1 VAIPTGIPLIYK
13 FDRNLSPLRQNTDEP
28 RKESPK
34 VVLGGGTLDGAPQT
48 AAKATST
55 SKDGSEER
63 AGFTVMQAVVRG
75 AFLEEKGVLWRALA
89 QEKEWASLVPDY
101 EEVMSSDRRLSGMT
115 PYLRSLSKL
124 EAERQLK
131 VYTQQVRRGPHV

>member
-1 VAIPTGIPLIYK
+1 
-13 FDRNLSPLRQNTDEP
+13 
-28 RKESPK
+28 
-34 VVLGGGTLDGAPQT
+34 
-48 AAKATST
+48 
-55 SKDGSEER
+55 
-63 AGFTVMQAVVRG
+63 MQAVVRG